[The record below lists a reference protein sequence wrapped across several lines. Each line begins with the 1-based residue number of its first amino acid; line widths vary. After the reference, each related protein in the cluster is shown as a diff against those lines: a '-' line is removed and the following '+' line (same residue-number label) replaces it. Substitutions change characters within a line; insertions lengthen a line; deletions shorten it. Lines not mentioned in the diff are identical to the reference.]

1 MNSIYLEMQDVLDQ
15 METALREKRPFSL
28 VRVGDGE
35 NIVMSQETVWPM
47 EQVLQERWAIKANL
61 GQKGLRL
68 PNLKMRDEVAA
79 SLKRATIVGVLPRG
93 DSTIKAPDYLKR
105 PLTDM
110 IFAHYGI
117 APKLTCH
124 ACVNRELVQV
134 PRFWQMLAGKRVLLV
149 TRELDELQAALV
161 KEPYHLNIV
170 STLAFDSYDQ
180 MDETLQWIQT
190 HQDDFDVALFS
201 CGVNA
206 VILAERTAAL
216 AGKVAIDFGKANNM
230 ILKGRPN

>member
-1 MNSIYLEMQDVLDQ
+1 MNSIYLEMQEVLDQ
-15 METALREKRPFSL
+15 LETALSEQRPFSL

-35 NIVMSQETVWPM
+35 NIVMSQESVWPM

-79 SLKRATIVGVLPRG
+79 SLKRASIVGVLPRG

-170 STLAFDSYDQ
+170 SALPFDNYDQ
-180 MDETLQWIQT
+180 MDETLHWIQT

>member
-1 MNSIYLEMQDVLDQ
+1 MNSTYLEMQDVLDQ
-15 METALREKRPFSL
+15 LEAALQEKRPFSL

-35 NIVMSQETVWPM
+35 NIVMSQESVWPM

-117 APKLTCH
+117 VPALTCH

-161 KEPYHLNIV
+161 KEPYHLDIV
-170 STLAFDSYDQ
+170 STLAFDNYDQ

-230 ILKGRPN
+230 ILKGRAN